1 MLTVR
6 QLLDYLTGLPDE
18 TLVVI
23 DVHDGDS
30 WHLRVEEVSVTTAQD
45 VTEGGDPHEG
55 TEVEIFWEPGQHG
68 WTMNGPSKTLFTL
81 DDVEKLIAERDA
93 FRRELGELRSG
104 LCFSLGKHRRA
115 AGPQELTVMSV
126 LSDQEILGE
135 IERLRTVAAESAT
148 EPNPEL

>member
-18 TLVVI
+18 TPVVI
-23 DVHDGDS
+23 DVHDGDN
-30 WHLRVEEVSVTTAQD
+30 WHLRVEKVSVTTAQD
-45 VTEGGDPHEG
+45 ATKGGDPREG

-81 DDVEKLIAERDA
+81 DDVEKLIAERNA

-104 LCFSLGKHRRA
+104 LCFSLGKYHRA
-115 AGPQELTVMSV
+115 AGPQELTVISV
-126 LSDQEILGE
+126 LSDQEIFEE
-135 IERLRTVAAESAT
+135 IKRLRTVAAESAT
-148 EPNPEL
+148 APASEL